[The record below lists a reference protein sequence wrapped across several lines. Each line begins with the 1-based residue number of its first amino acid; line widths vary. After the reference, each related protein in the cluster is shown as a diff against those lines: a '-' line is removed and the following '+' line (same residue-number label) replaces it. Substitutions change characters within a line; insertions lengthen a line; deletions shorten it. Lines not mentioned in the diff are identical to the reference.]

1 MTCNCNL
8 YKGRKVDLRTK
19 ESYMKER
26 ELPIRKS
33 FNIVVEEGVDQI
45 NASDDSM
52 DIDIGSVD
60 NENDDSSSE
69 QELREFN
76 FLVMKPKKTPLNN
89 HGGRSRIDY
98 SLDIIEQYY
107 SDED

>member
-1 MTCNCNL
+1 
-8 YKGRKVDLRTK
+8 
-19 ESYMKER
+19 MKER

-69 QELREFN
+69 QEL
-76 FLVMKPKKTPLNN
+76 
-89 HGGRSRIDY
+89 
-98 SLDIIEQYY
+98 
-107 SDED
+107 

>member
-76 FLVMKPKKTPLNN
+76 FLVMKPKKTPLNKM
-89 HGGRSRIDY
+89 R
-98 SLDIIEQYY
+98 
-107 SDED
+107 